1 MACLYNGC
9 MSAKTHAPT
18 VHAPPTRT
26 RRSAPAAR
34 PPREAARPP
43 QVLKHLRIVSLALN
57 LPGPAALMR
66 LHAMGARCTKIEPPA
81 GDPMARYSPQAYAD
95 LHEGVKVQTL
105 DLKTEPGCT
114 ALDKLLAT
122 TDVLLTSFRPSALQ
136 RLGLD
141 ASALAQ
147 RLPAL
152 CSVRIV
158 GDAGERAELPGHD
171 LTYLA
176 EQGLIT
182 GTDLPAT
189 LYADMAGSQQA
200 VEAVLQCA
208 LHRAA
213 TPAQAPAH
221 GLHLTVGLAQ
231 AAAYLA
237 LPRRWALTAPR
248 AVIGGAHA
256 GYQVYACRDGRVA
269 IAALEPHF
277 GACLCKA
284 VGLPVEAGEITRALT
299 QPAARQHIANFMAGL
314 SRTEVEKL
322 ARLYDL
328 PLHVLG
334 D

>member
-1 MACLYNGC
+1 
-9 MSAKTHAPT
+9 MSAKTEHPTPHAS
-18 VHAPPTRT
+18 ASQT
-26 RRSAPAAR
+26 RRTAASR
-34 PPREAARPP
+34 PLHGSRPP
-43 QVLKHLRIVSLALN
+43 QVLKNLRIVSLALN

-66 LHAMGARCTKIEPPA
+66 LRAMGARCTKIEPPA

-95 LHEGVKVQTL
+95 LHKGIKVQML
-105 DLKTEPGCT
+105 DLKTEAGRA
-114 ALDKLLAT
+114 ALDKKLAA
-122 TDVLLTSFRPSALQ
+122 TDVLLTAFRPSALQ

-141 ASALAQ
+141 AVALAK
-147 RLPAL
+147 RVPTL
-152 CSVRIV
+152 STVRIV

-208 LHRAA
+208 LHRASGLA
-213 TPAQAPAH
+213 TQERPH

-231 AAAYLA
+231 ATAYLA
-237 LPRRWALTAPR
+237 LPRHWALTAPR

-284 VGLPVEAGEITRALT
+284 VGLPVEAGEVTRALT
-299 QPAARQHIANFMAGL
+299 QPTARQHIAHFMAGL
-314 SRTEVEKL
+314 SRAEVEKL

-334 D
+334 E